1 MKSMAMYRFILLC
14 VFLPMQAVFA
24 QPSGGDE
31 LAQLQQHLVSP
42 WAITIEGDS
51 VRLVVIIKGLS
62 VTTGSA
68 FALDTA
74 YGQVGGNKGRLKE
87 AFLFAEPQGRK
98 LLLTTSAGN
107 KMEVAQK
114 SEGVFEGTF
123 TTAKGVVRPVVLT
136 KISAQA
142 LRAKEDEIWVE
153 KTAKPKPDVPAS
165 CAGFL
170 GRWTGDW
177 PYYGRTRLWV
187 SDIDANCVAKYA
199 HLDDDSFPMSFSS
212 VTIKDGVLADTDAQ
226 GNGNYYELRN
236 GELWARHQEPGR
248 RNNAF
253 FRRF

>member
-1 MKSMAMYRFILLC
+1 MNAIAMYHFILL
-14 VFLPMQAVFA
+14 FALLPTHIVLA
-24 QPSGGDE
+24 QTNGGDE
-31 LAQLQQHLVSP
+31 LPQLQQQFLSP
-42 WAITIEGDS
+42 WTITIEGDT
-51 VRLVVIIKGLS
+51 VRLVVIIKGVS
-62 VTTGSA
+62 RTTGSA

-136 KISAQA
+136 RVSTQA
-142 LRAKEDEIWVE
+142 LRDREDAIWAE

-199 HLDDDSFPMSFSS
+199 HVNDDSFPMSFNS
-212 VTIKDGVLADTDAQ
+212 VTIKDGVLADADAQ

-248 RNNAF
+248 GNNAL